1 MISTKYSRK
10 IKAKN
15 DEIVSN
21 AIKHEQEIGLYE
33 VPNLIHH
40 KMTLSDAI
48 KSLPHSK
55 LSFRETAEP
64 IVKTGSGKCAV
75 LYKRQ
80 LPVIGSGNVDYC
92 KK

>member
-1 MISTKYSRK
+1 MISTKYSKK
-10 IKAKN
+10 IKEQN
-15 DEIVSN
+15 DKIVLN
-21 AIKHEQEIGLYE
+21 AIKHEQDIGLYD
-33 VPNLIHH
+33 VPNPIHQ

-55 LSFRETAEP
+55 IYFRENAKP
-64 IVKTGSGKCAV
+64 DVKTGGGKSAV

-92 KK
+92 K